1 MFTVIII
8 YYFNVAILAFPCTS
22 LNEYFLFSRYYIPIV
37 SFKSNK
43 TISYKGIKS
52 REVKHW
58 KSKLSL
64 KVSQM
69 RWCKAGSSIVSRIWK
84 EGEEGTSI
92 WAKSAGIRI
101 VEGWGQQSIRILVYL
116 EERICLGTVV
126 HMLEMYN
133 KKYH

>member
-1 MFTVIII
+1 MKNLLIMFTVIII

-58 KSKLSL
+58 RSKLSL
-64 KVSQM
+64 KVS
-69 RWCKAGSSIVSRIWK
+69 
-84 EGEEGTSI
+84 
-92 WAKSAGIRI
+92 
-101 VEGWGQQSIRILVYL
+101 
-116 EERICLGTVV
+116 
-126 HMLEMYN
+126 
-133 KKYH
+133 